1 MKVTVLGGA
10 GYAAG
15 ELVRLL
21 LGHPDVR
28 RVRVV
33 SRSSAGQKLA
43 KVHPALA
50 CMTDDAFVALEPAE
64 AATGEDAVF
73 LALEHGASSKLMP
86 ELLGAMTG
94 YVLDLA
100 ADFRIQDAALRE
112 RHYGAHPSAELV
124 PRFTYALCDILGPT
138 LRGKRALAI
147 PGCFATAAA
156 LASYVASRA
165 KPTQQPVLF
174 GITGSSGAGA
184 QAKPTTHHP
193 RRATNVQAY
202 SLDGHRHEGE
212 LHEQWRTWTGSLGHA
227 PRLLTHLGPFVRGIS
242 LTLHAHLE
250 AEVDATT
257 LATEA
262 FLGRPFV
269 NVVNEP
275 PAVNHVS
282 GTNLALLH
290 ATTRGRELIVSVAI
304 DNLVKGAAGQAVQA
318 LNLAMGVS
326 ETRGLR
332 LGGSYPA

>member
-21 LGHPDVR
+21 LGHPDVH

-33 SRSSAGQKLA
+33 SRSAAGQKLA
-43 KVHPALA
+43 QVHPALTS
-50 CMTDDAFVALEPAE
+50 MTDDAFVALEPKE
-64 AATGEDAVF
+64 AAAGEDAVF

-86 ELLGAMTG
+86 ELLGATTG
-94 YVLDLA
+94 SVLDLA
-100 ADFRIQDAALRE
+100 ADFRIQDATLRE

-124 PRFTYALCDILGPT
+124 PGFTYALCDVLGPA
-138 LRGKRALAI
+138 LRGKRLLAI

-165 KPTQQPVLF
+165 RPTHQPVLF

-202 SLDGHRHEGE
+202 SLEGHRHEGE
-212 LHEQWRTWTGSLGHA
+212 LHEQWRRWTGSLEHA
-227 PRLLTHLGPFVRGIS
+227 PRLLTHMGPFVRGIS

-250 AEVDATT
+250 TEIDAAKIAADT
-257 LATEA
+257 
-262 FLGRPFV
+262 FSGRPFV
-269 NVVNEP
+269 KVVAEP

-282 GTNLALLH
+282 GTNLALVH

-318 LNLAMGVS
+318 LNLSLGVG
-326 ETRGLR
+326 ETRGLT
-332 LGGSYPA
+332 LGGFFPA